1 MRSVG
6 GVTASPPAPAHR
18 RLGRARAAVVVLA
31 VAVLAVLAVRGCAW
45 AFDLDAAARE
55 RAAELV
61 AEAAA
66 LPGVAGAGDVRTGI
80 ADVGVAVG
88 DAAVTVTLDSGSDA
102 GAVRDLAAALRP
114 WSAGTAEPRAVR
126 VHPVVEVDGFAA
138 MLPAP
143 AADEGARLD
152 LLDALRADPDLAGA
166 LVAPVQPGEEPLLDD
181 GDARLVVRLTA
192 ADAARVPAVLER
204 WRPRV
209 AAAAADATVV
219 VTGPADERQVL
230 VDRSW
235 RFDHGVAVPAWAE
248 PVPGV
253 AELVGRLAADAA
265 VTGYS
270 VRADRAAPELAV
282 TVADR
287 AAVPGLLAALADLP
301 AAAAFASVDVTAP

>member
-1 MRSVG
+1 M
-6 GVTASPPAPAHR
+6 
-18 RLGRARAAVVVLA
+18 
-31 VAVLAVLAVRGCAW
+31 
-45 AFDLDAAARE
+45 
-55 RAAELV
+55 
-61 AEAAA
+61 
-66 LPGVAGAGDVRTGI
+66 
-80 ADVGVAVG
+80 
-88 DAAVTVTLDSGSDA
+88 
-102 GAVRDLAAALRP
+102 RDLAAALRP